1 MIDTIA
7 TLVAWVSVGFFVVG
21 TIGGWIVLYFV
32 GRDFYSD
39 MQTKRI
45 MARHPRYVSPDPD
58 YSDEHETR

>member
-7 TLVAWVSVGFFVVG
+7 TLVAWLSVAFFVVG

-45 MARHPRYVSPDPD
+45 MVRQPRYVSPNPD
-58 YSDEHETR
+58 YPDEHEAR